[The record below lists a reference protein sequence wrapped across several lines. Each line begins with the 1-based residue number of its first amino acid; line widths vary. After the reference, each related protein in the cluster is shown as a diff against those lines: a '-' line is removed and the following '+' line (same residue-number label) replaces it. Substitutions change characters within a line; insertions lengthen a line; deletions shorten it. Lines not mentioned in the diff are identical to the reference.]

1 MERTTEKLG
10 IQFDPRRLAYIRVIE
25 LAGFE
30 NLPNE
35 ARAAVSDPAAL
46 YVLSSAEGEK
56 LAIIEGREQAFA
68 AAAAHQLVPMS
79 VH

>member
-25 LAGFE
+25 LAEFE

-35 ARAAVSDPAAL
+35 ARAAVSD
-46 YVLSSAEGEK
+46 
-56 LAIIEGREQAFA
+56 RT
-68 AAAAHQLVPMS
+68 
-79 VH
+79 